1 MPLDAQRREPVAYT
15 ENADFERRDALGNPV
30 IPSGQ
35 GVAVVSAGV
44 NSNNKVIT
52 HRISG
57 DNELLVELQPVEER
71 LGDISDYIVTYPPGY
86 PDVPLGNYGVI
97 PILKGVLEYGV
108 RIYNWLISSLGTVI
122 DNNNRIKIIESVSA
136 AGNLSITTAAVG
148 TNWTAFSSVACTRV
162 HILNTSNTT
171 IEVRQDGAGVG
182 LVIPINAGFT
192 FSGIYDANQ
201 LSVRRIDT
209 SNTQVTI
216 TARWEL

>member
-1 MPLDAQRREPVAYT
+1 MPLDISRREPIAYV
-15 ENADFERRDALGNPV
+15 ENADFERRDALNNPV

-71 LGDISDYIVTYPPGY
+71 LGDINDYIVTYPPGY
-86 PDVPLGNYGVI
+86 PDVPLGNFGVI
-97 PILKGVLEYGV
+97 PILKGILEYGV
-108 RIYNWLISSLGTVI
+108 RIYNWLSNSLGAVI
-122 DNNNRIKIIESVSA
+122 DNGRVKIIESVTD
-136 AGNLSITTAAVG
+136 AGNLSATTAAVG
-148 TNWTAFSSVACTRV
+148 TDWIAFASTACIRV
-162 HILNTSNTT
+162 HIINSSNTT

-182 LVIPINAGFT
+182 LVIPVNTEFT
-192 FSGIYDANQ
+192 FSGISNANQ
-201 LSVRRIDT
+201 LSIRRVDT

>member
-15 ENADFERRDALGNPV
+15 ENADFERRDALNNPV

-71 LGDISDYIVTYPPGY
+71 LGDVNDYIVTYPPGY

-108 RIYNWLISSLGTVI
+108 RIYNWLANSLGAVI
-122 DNNNRIKIIESVSA
+122 DNGRIKIIESVSA
-136 AGNLSITTAAVG
+136 AGNLSVTTAAIG
-148 TNWTAFSSVACTRV
+148 TNWTAFANQQCNRV
-162 HILNTSNTT
+162 HVLNTTGVS
-171 IEVRQDGAGVG
+171 IEVRQGGAGVG
-182 LVIPINAGFT
+182 LVMPTNTGFT
-192 FSGIYDANQ
+192 FNATSNANE
-201 LSVRRIDT
+201 LSIRRVDL
-209 SNTQVTI
+209 SNTQVTVF
-216 TARWEL
+216 ARWEE

>member
-1 MPLDAQRREPVAYT
+1 MPLDISRREPIAYV
-15 ENADFERRDALGNPV
+15 ENADFERRDALNNPV

-71 LGDISDYIVTYPPGY
+71 LGDINDYIVTYPPGY
-86 PDVPLGNYGVI
+86 PDVPLGNFGVI
-97 PILKGVLEYGV
+97 PILKGILEYGV
-108 RIYNWLISSLGTVI
+108 RIYNWLANSLGAVI
-122 DNNNRIKIIESVSA
+122 DNDRVKIIESVTD
-136 AGNLSITTAAVG
+136 AGNLSITTAVVG
-148 TNWTAFSSVACTRV
+148 TDWTAFASTPCMRV
-162 HILNTSNTT
+162 HVLNTSSTAV
-171 IEVRQDGAGVG
+171 EVRQNGAGVG

-192 FSGIYDANQ
+192 FSGISDADQ
-201 LSVRRIDT
+201 LSVRRVDT